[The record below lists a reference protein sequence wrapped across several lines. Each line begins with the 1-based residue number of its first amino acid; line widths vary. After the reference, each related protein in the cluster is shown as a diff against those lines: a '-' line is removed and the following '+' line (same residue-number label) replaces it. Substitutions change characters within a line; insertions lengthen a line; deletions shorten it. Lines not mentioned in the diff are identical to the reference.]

1 MGNDIVNLFKNMNSG
16 GGLSNIMNMIKGIK
30 NPNEMLSN
38 MAKSNPQVNML
49 LNTVKNG
56 GNPKDMFYEIAKQ
69 KGVNP
74 DDIIEMAKNLTG
86 NNS

>member
-1 MGNDIVNLFKNMNSG
+1 MGNDIVNLFKNMNNG
-16 GGLSNIMNMIKGIK
+16 GGISNIMSMIKGIK
-30 NPNEMLSN
+30 NPNEMLLN

-49 LNTVKNG
+49 LNTMKNG

-74 DDIIEMAKNLTG
+74 DEIIEMAKNLTG

>member
-16 GGLSNIMNMIKGIK
+16 GGLSNVMNMIKGIK

-49 LNTVKNG
+49 LNTIKNG

-74 DDIIEMAKNLTG
+74 DEIIEMAKNLTG

>member
-16 GGLSNIMNMIKGIK
+16 GGLSNVMNMIKGIK
-30 NPNEMLSN
+30 NPNEMLLN
-38 MAKSNPQVNML
+38 MAKTNPQVNML
-49 LNTVKNG
+49 LNMVKNG
-56 GNPKDMFYEIAKQ
+56 GNPKDMFYQIAKQ

-74 DDIIEMAKNLTG
+74 DEIIEMAKNLTG

>member
-74 DDIIEMAKNLTG
+74 DEIIEMAKNLTG

>member
-16 GGLSNIMNMIKGIK
+16 GGIGNVMNMIKGIK
-30 NPNEMLSN
+30 NPNEMLLN

-49 LNTVKNG
+49 LNTMKNG